1 MKTASSDL
9 CGIAAASSSQVTQRP
24 KIWFNDFISERG
36 REAEREAVVPAAALP
51 EQFYGSRR
59 QNYQVRGEMA
69 LIQFVLED
77 AINCFQKQFSAPR
90 FRDYRIARKAEQWFF
105 TEDYQWRFSF
115 VNICSVLNIDPE
127 YIRRGLNKQKAD
139 IPVEIPQRAL
149 RRPIIVRPRLQAAA

>member
-24 KIWFNDFISERG
+24 EIRFNDFISERG
-36 REAEREAVVPAAALP
+36 RATDRETIVPAAVLP
-51 EQFYGSRR
+51 EQFYGSRH
-59 QNYQVRGEMA
+59 QNHHVPGEMA
-69 LIQFVLED
+69 LIQSVLED
-77 AINCFQKQFSAPR
+77 AIDCFQKQFGAPR
-90 FRDYRIARKAEQWFF
+90 FRDYRIAKEAEQWFF
-105 TEDYQWRFSF
+105 TDDYKWPFSF

-149 RRPIIVRPRLQAAA
+149 PRPILVRPRLQAAA